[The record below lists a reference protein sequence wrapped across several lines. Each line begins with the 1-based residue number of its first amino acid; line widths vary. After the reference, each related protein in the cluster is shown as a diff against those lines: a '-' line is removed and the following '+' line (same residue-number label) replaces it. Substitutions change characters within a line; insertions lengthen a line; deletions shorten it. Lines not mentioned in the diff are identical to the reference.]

1 MDASGLPIKRQ
12 RTPSPKGKEK
22 MGEAAIGDGAV
33 CGICFSDGGLAA
45 RGWIDSCDHYFC
57 FVCIMEWAKVESRCP
72 MCKQR
77 FRFIRRP
84 EVSGGIAESALEIP
98 VRDQVYHPLGNESSA
113 LYDLYAQAS
122 CRVCHGSNDDEL
134 LLLCDLCDSA
144 FHTYCVGLGYTVP
157 EDDWYCHDCTILR
170 EEHAKIDGDTNDT
183 DQDQGTVVLDQQQ
196 PASVFDILAD
206 ERSSTIE
213 QQHFHDRTVSK
224 SSTNIQM
231 SFEGIMLHAEESD
244 SSCSASQGT
253 DMYLQRSGVG
263 QTARTFQHSCNM
275 QSRVQALRKNW
286 TALQSGS
293 LAFSSTLDSNGA
305 TMSGVKQRTSRTN
318 SDLSQQS
325 KSSTL
330 VDNERLTDSSTSS
343 KISAISD
350 SQDVEKA
357 WKMMQRAK
365 KHRLANSSLN
375 SPRYNNSLNSAGA
388 ISASNGPVSH
398 SLNFLIPKNKM
409 ATDKVVGCSTSGTC
423 KQLLTKAVHERHKST
438 GFYQNFPDKNS
449 SILSQHGKR
458 LGIKTLSVMQLGS
471 CKTNRALTT
480 ECAGN
485 VQEVSPVRLSKF
497 HEVKC
502 TSLSSATCEA
512 ARKSS
517 GVCCTKKLTLDGN
530 ETANGYTGRTSSKG
544 YERSNNNVK
553 SEIQSMVKLNLQR
566 LSKGERLGTER
577 FKEIARASTH
587 SILAACGLEHSKSCA
602 RPFSNQV
609 CRHTS
614 QIQQLHQST
623 LMPGSC
629 KECFHSFVRYVVK
642 SFLLE
647 KSTSSSR

>member
-144 FHTYCVGLGYTVP
+144 FHTYCVRLGYTVP
-157 EDDWYCHDCTILR
+157 EDDWYCHDCTIMR

-213 QQHFHDRTVSK
+213 QQHFHDRPVSK

-231 SFEGIMLHAEESD
+231 SFEDIMLHAEESD

-275 QSRVQALRKNW
+275 QSRVQDLRKNW

-388 ISASNGPVSH
+388 ISASKGP
-398 SLNFLIPKNKM
+398 
-409 ATDKVVGCSTSGTC
+409 
-423 KQLLTKAVHERHKST
+423 
-438 GFYQNFPDKNS
+438 
-449 SILSQHGKR
+449 
-458 LGIKTLSVMQLGS
+458 
-471 CKTNRALTT
+471 
-480 ECAGN
+480 
-485 VQEVSPVRLSKF
+485 EVSPVRLSKF

-502 TSLSSATCEA
+502 SSLSSATCEA

-530 ETANGYTGRTSSKG
+530 ETASGYTGRTSSKG
-544 YERSNNNVK
+544 YEISNNNVK

-614 QIQQLHQST
+614 QIKQLHEST

-629 KECFHSFVRYVVK
+629 KECFHSFVKYVVK
-642 SFLLE
+642 SILLE

>member
-1 MDASGLPIKRQ
+1 MDASGLLPIKRQ
-12 RTPSPKGKEK
+12 RTLSPKGKEK

-57 FVCIMEWAKVESRCP
+57 FICIMEWAKVESRCP
-72 MCKQR
+72 LCKQR
-77 FRFIRRP
+77 FHFIRRP
-84 EVSGGIAESALEIP
+84 EVSGRIAESALEIP

-113 LYDLYAQAS
+113 LYELYAQAS
-122 CRVCHGSNDDEL
+122 CKVCHGSNDDEL

-157 EDDWYCHDCTILR
+157 EGDWYCHDCTILR
-170 EEHAKIDGDTNDT
+170 EEHAKIDGDANDT

-196 PASVFDILAD
+196 PASIFDIVAD

-213 QQHFHDRTVSK
+213 QQHFHDRQVSK
-224 SSTNIQM
+224 SSTNIQRN
-231 SFEGIMLHAEESD
+231 FEGIMLREEESD

-253 DMYLQRSGVG
+253 DVYLQRSGVG
-263 QTARTFQHSCNM
+263 QTERTFQHSCNM

-330 VDNERLTDSSTSS
+330 VDNEQLTDSSTSS

-350 SQDVEKA
+350 LQDVEKA
-357 WKMMQRAK
+357 WKMMQMAK
-365 KHRLANSSLN
+365 KHRLANSSLK
-375 SPRYNNSLNSAGA
+375 SPRCNNSLNSAGA
-388 ISASNGPVSH
+388 ISASKRPVSH

-409 ATDKVVGCSTSGTC
+409 AADKVVG
-423 KQLLTKAVHERHKST
+423 
-438 GFYQNFPDKNS
+438 
-449 SILSQHGKR
+449 QHGKR
-458 LGIKTLSVMQLGS
+458 LAIKTLSVMQLGS
-471 CKTNRALTT
+471 CKTNRASTT

-502 TSLSSATCEA
+502 SSLSSATCEA

-517 GVCCTKKLTLDGN
+517 VVCCTKKLTLDGN
-530 ETANGYTGRTSSKG
+530 EAASGHSGRTSSKG
-544 YERSNNNVK
+544 YELFDNNAK

-566 LSKGERLGTER
+566 LIKGERLAIR
-577 FKEIARASTH
+577 S
-587 SILAACGLEHSKSCA
+587 
-602 RPFSNQV
+602 
-609 CRHTS
+609 
-614 QIQQLHQST
+614 
-623 LMPGSC
+623 
-629 KECFHSFVRYVVK
+629 
-642 SFLLE
+642 
-647 KSTSSSR
+647 